1 MRRHL
6 REFLYSYKNYVLTL
20 RFAAYKTP
28 QIYQLFF
35 ILQNLL
41 LLFFRPYAVKD
52 GLVFVIIA
60 PDYFN
65 ISTHIAIKAT

>member
-41 LLFFRPYAVKD
+41 SQLD
-52 GLVFVIIA
+52 
-60 PDYFN
+60 N
-65 ISTHIAIKAT
+65 IFLIVPQNH